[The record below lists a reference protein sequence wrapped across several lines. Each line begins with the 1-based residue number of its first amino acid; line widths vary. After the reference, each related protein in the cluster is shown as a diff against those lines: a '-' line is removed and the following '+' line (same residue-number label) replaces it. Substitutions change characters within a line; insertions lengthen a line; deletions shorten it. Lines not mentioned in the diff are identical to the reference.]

1 MYGTL
6 RGSLSVLFCYAVFSG
21 GPVLFFQELNE
32 MQFWSGVGWGEGAKG
47 IHLNFIAL
55 FKASLLLSLISL
67 SKTMLK

>member
-21 GPVLFFQELNE
+21 GPVLSFQELNE
-32 MQFWSGVGWGEGAKG
+32 IQFWSGVGRGGAKG
-47 IHLNFIAL
+47 IHLNFTAL